1 MKRSK
6 IGLIVLALATL
17 AAAGVLAQDTGGS
30 QATEIKVTARKYE
43 FDPNVITAKKGQHVK
58 LIITAVDHDHGF
70 KLEAF
75 NIDQKLKKG
84 DPATIEFTADKAG
97 TFPFQCSN
105 FCGLGHKRMKGK
117 LVVEE

>member
-1 MKRSK
+1 MNRTRISLTLV
-6 IGLIVLALATL
+6 GLLALT
-17 AAAGVLAQDTGGS
+17 AAAALAQDAAPA
-30 QATEIKVTARKYE
+30 ATEIKVTAKKYE
-43 FDPNVITAKKGQHVK
+43 FDPATITVKKGQHVK
-58 LIITAVDHDHGF
+58 LLITAIDHDHGF

-97 TFPFQCSN
+97 TFPFECSV
-105 FCGLGHKRMKGK
+105 FCGFGHKKMKGS